1 MTEKRKPRSKA
12 QETQAQETQAQETQA
27 QEPQAGG
34 KTARYRVAASVPR
47 RYRAGLGPFGPAP
60 VEVDLTEDQ
69 LAAIEADP
77 YLTAT
82 AVDG

>member
-1 MTEKRKPRSKA
+1 MATKRK
-12 QETQAQETQAQETQA
+12 TQPEAKPEAAPEA
-27 QEPQAGG
+27 AP
-34 KTARYRVAASVPR
+34 TARRYRVAAAVPR

-60 VEVDLTEDQ
+60 VEVELDGDQ

-77 YLTAT
+77 LLTVT